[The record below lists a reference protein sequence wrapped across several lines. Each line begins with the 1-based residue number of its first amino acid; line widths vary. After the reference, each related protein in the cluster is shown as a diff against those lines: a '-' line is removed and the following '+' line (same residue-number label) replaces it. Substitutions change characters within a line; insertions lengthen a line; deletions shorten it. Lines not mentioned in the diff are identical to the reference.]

1 MADETSFS
9 DVYAAIT
16 DAKQHLDE
24 SHTSKKTKQEDLKH
38 VKKQIDALKVND
50 SKKGQE
56 VQKALDGVDVT
67 ASSKKTT
74 TQYSDLT
81 KALIDYEQQVNKKD
95 DSGEVKQLKD
105 AIKGKDKDFTTAI
118 KNKDQEKLKSL
129 NSEVNSVWKN
139 HESVIRNKDVGKYG
153 EIEVGLMQMRV
164 AIEKEPLDT
173 SKVERAWNAFQSSIN
188 SADQTASSK
197 DKGKYQP
204 SQLNEQLDEVIRA
217 IDNDQL
223 DKADAALT
231 QFVKIWPYVEGEIQ
245 TKNIGLYT
253 QIENQIPYYQ
263 GILSEKTKDDVKQ
276 GLIELNKGIADT
288 IQVQHYTSLDVML
301 IFLREGLEVL
311 LIIMTLT
318 TMTREMK
325 DRRGTTSII
334 SGAILGVLLSLGIA
348 LLFIHLLD
356 ETGVLRES
364 IEAGLGII
372 AVVLMF
378 IVGLWMHR
386 RSSAARWNAM
396 VEQIYQNA
404 MQTNNLILLGV
415 IGLITVLREGVE
427 VIVFYL
433 GMIGNITAWQFVS
446 GIAYAV
452 IILVIFGL
460 LYRYIVKLIP
470 LHYIFKVLT
479 IILFIM
485 TFKMLGMSMQKLQL
499 LHMIPRHDLPGV
511 PTLSWIGWY
520 PTIESIGAQVVLLLA
535 IGIYLML
542 ANKKEQ

>member
-1 MADETSFS
+1 MAEETSFS

-24 SHTSKKTKQEDLKH
+24 SHTSKKTKQEDLEH
-38 VKKQIDALKVND
+38 VKKQINTLKVND

-95 DSGEVKQLKD
+95 DSGEIKQLKA
-105 AIKGKDKDFTTAI
+105 AIKGKDKDFITAI
-118 KNKDQEKLKSL
+118 NNKDQEKLKSL

-188 SADQTASSK
+188 SADQTTSSK

-204 SQLNEQLDEVIRA
+204 SQLNEQLDEAIRA

-288 IQVQHYTSLDVML
+288 IQVQHYTSFDVML

-334 SGAILGVLLSLGIA
+334 SGAILDGLLSLSIA
-348 LLFIHLLD
+348 LLFIHLLG

-364 IEAGLGII
+364 MEAGLGII
-372 AVVLMF
+372 AVILMF

-404 MQTNNLILLGV
+404 MQRNNLILLGV

-446 GIAYAV
+446 GIVYAV
-452 IILVIFGL
+452 VILVIFGL

-470 LHYIFKVLT
+470 LHYIF
-479 IILFIM
+479 
-485 TFKMLGMSMQKLQL
+485 
-499 LHMIPRHDLPGV
+499 
-511 PTLSWIGWY
+511 
-520 PTIESIGAQVVLLLA
+520 
-535 IGIYLML
+535 
-542 ANKKEQ
+542 